1 MSPSSLIARIRRPLF
16 AFWLSLL
23 GAASAAATP
32 VTTVREALP
41 GVGPLQGL
49 TRLVV
54 SGPDA
59 LGGLSAVL
67 WDGPERLIFV
77 SDRGRL
83 FAADVR
89 RDESGA
95 LVDLVEWSDHRPPY
109 PGGRSDLEGLAVSE
123 GQLLISVE
131 LPPHVMRFAGPLAR
145 PERMVSYFTRDD
157 LGFAPNA
164 GFEALVD
171 LAGDDW
177 LAVAETRGSD
187 GHYHAYTRDGAR
199 LGYRADEGY
208 APTGADRV
216 GARLFFV
223 ERRISILGG
232 WQARLTCVDAAAVRP
247 GAVLEPQVLAQ
258 LGFADGIDNMEGIA
272 VRADGDDLEFVLVS
286 DDNMTPF
293 QRTLVLHYRWPRAAS
308 GGCGP

>member
-1 MSPSSLIARIRRPLF
+1 MSPSSLITRIRRILF
-16 AFWLSLL
+16 AFGLISL
-23 GAASAAATP
+23 GTASASAID
-32 VTTVREALP
+32 VTTVREPLP
-41 GVGPLQGL
+41 AVGPLEGL
-49 TRLVV
+49 SRLVV
-54 SGPDA
+54 DGPDA

-67 WDGPERLIFV
+67 WDGPDRLLFV

-83 FAADVR
+83 FAAGVR

-95 LVDLVEWSDHRPPY
+95 LVDLVDWSDHRPPY
-109 PGGRSDLEGLAVSE
+109 PGGRSDLEGLAVSQ

-131 LPPHVMRFAGPLAR
+131 LPPHVLRFAGPLAR
-145 PERMVSYFTRDD
+145 PERLVSYFTRDD
-157 LGFAPNA
+157 LGFAANA

-171 LAGDDW
+171 LEDGDW

-187 GHYHAYTRDGAR
+187 GHYVAYTRGRER
-199 LGYRADEGY
+199 LGYRAGEGY

-223 ERRISILGG
+223 ERRVSVLGG

-247 GAVLEPQVLAQ
+247 GAVLEPVVLAE